1 MGANGEDLSVMSTAA
16 FFSAFLGLFAMMNP
30 IGNTGIFI
38 GMTPGVSTAFKIKC
52 AIKVSLVVL
61 VILLVAIFG
70 GMAILNAFGISL
82 PAFELA
88 GGLIVLGIGFK
99 MLNGGENTAHATV
112 GAKASIEDV
121 SALEEKISSKMIVPL
136 AMPILGGPGSITT
149 VVTVAARYEDLEGS
163 IGVAVG
169 TTALVAIMM
178 VCFMLSGY
186 LAKILS
192 EHAQEIIIRFMG
204 LLLIAI
210 ATGMMLDGFEKSVLG
225 FALAHESSLSEVI
238 HGLSAGAEGSKK

>member
-1 MGANGEDLSVMSTAA
+1 MSTAA
-16 FFSAFLGLFAMMNP
+16 FLSAFLGLFAMMNP

-38 GMTPGVSTAFKIKC
+38 GMTPGVSTAFRIKC

-61 VILLVAIFG
+61 VILLVAIFA
-70 GMAILNAFGISL
+70 GMAILRGFGISL

-99 MLNGGENTAHATV
+99 MLQGGENTAHVTK
-112 GAKASIEDV
+112 GAKASIEDM
-121 SALEEKISSKMIVPL
+121 ATAEEEISSKMIVPL

-149 VVTVAARYEDLEGS
+149 VVTVAARYEGIEGS

-192 EHAQEIIIRFMG
+192 AHAQEVIIRFMG

-210 ATGMMLDGFEKSVLG
+210 ATGMLLDGFEKSVLDFG
-225 FALAHESSLSEVI
+225 SAHETSISEVFDAS
-238 HGLSAGAEGSKK
+238 SAGAESSKK